1 MIWSKKGKQFYIAAL
16 KRSSTTG
23 KETSNIQTNM
33 KYFELKAF

>member
-1 MIWSKKGKQFYIAAL
+1 L

-33 KYFELKAF
+33 KYFELKAFWTIWLHGKNCAT